1 MSQGLPEEARRVADA
16 GLAELESLL
25 ASQPPAGV
33 TASEVTAIFRR
44 HRSALTQALANLL
57 TVAAEK
63 RASTDREKYP
73 DGRWIAQPGDKVYS
87 LVAGFGGSQA
97 AVYGVVEKGRG
108 GLRVRITGTGGF
120 FPGTTKMK
128 SARYTSQWTV
138 MEDPRPGELRAER
151 LAQEKAKE
159 EQWRREQEEYEAEAR
174 AKAAAAVRAGEAY
187 LTEATPPGR
196 PITEH
201 LSERRGRLMRQ
212 SELGPIVRWRGELEG
227 DSTIGSPN
235 AEGFWPTITVGQ
247 GEAPPDY
254 LLLLQA
260 EPHPAF
266 NPTVQIL
273 PQWVSVENLAD
284 AQRRVANFIDVN
296 KVGEGNW
303 RGGKVMR
310 DGEPFAQIRYDGR
323 IFNSLIGG
331 EMDSRGNPIE
341 RHDLSLALVRSGGR
355 SLGSSDGPKVAG
367 ELRGGASKR
376 GQRP

>member
-1 MSQGLPEEARRVADA
+1 MSQALLEKALRVAET
-16 GLAELESLL
+16 GLAELESIL

-33 TASEVTAIFRR
+33 TASEVVALFRR
-44 HRSALTQALANLL
+44 HRSTLTQALVQLL
-57 TVAAEK
+57 TSAADKQVSAE
-63 RASTDREKYP
+63 REKYP
-73 DGRWIAQPGDKVYS
+73 DGRWVARPGDKVYS

-97 AVYGVVEKGRG
+97 AVYGVAEKGRG
-108 GLRVRITGTGGF
+108 GIRVRITGTGGF
-120 FPGTTKMK
+120 FPGTTRTK
-128 SARYTSQWTV
+128 STRYTSQWTV
-138 MEDPRPGELRAER
+138 IDDPRPGELRAER
-151 LAQEKAKE
+151 LAREKAQE

-187 LTEATPPGR
+187 LTEAAPPGR
-196 PITEH
+196 LVTDH
-201 LSERRGRLMRQ
+201 LGDRRGRLMRQ
-212 SELGPIVRWRGELEG
+212 SELGPIVRWRGGLEG

-235 AEGFWPTITVGQ
+235 AQGFWPLITVGE

-266 NPTVQIL
+266 NPTVLIL
-273 PQWVSVENLAD
+273 PQWVPVDNLAD
-284 AQRRVANFIDVN
+284 AKSRVANFITVN

-303 RGGKVMR
+303 KGGAVMR

-331 EMDSRGNPIE
+331 EIDARGNLIE
-341 RHDLSLALVRSGGR
+341 GRDISLALVRAGGR
-355 SLGSSDGPKVAG
+355 SIGYSDGPKVASERSG
-367 ELRGGASKR
+367 TAEKR

>member
-1 MSQGLPEEARRVADA
+1 MSRGGREEAWRAAEA
-16 GLAELESLL
+16 GLAEL
-25 ASQPPAGV
+25 ASAIAAQPPAGV
-33 TASEVTAIFRR
+33 SASEVAALFRR
-44 HRSALTQALANLL
+44 HRPALTDALVQLI
-57 TVAAEK
+57 TAAADK
-63 RASTDREKYP
+63 RASTEREEYP
-73 DGRWIAQPGDKVYS
+73 DGRWVARPGDKVYS

-108 GLRVRITGTGGF
+108 GLRVRVTGTGGF
-120 FPGTTKMK
+120 FPGATRTK
-128 SARYTSQWTV
+128 STRYTSQWTV

-151 LAQEKAKE
+151 LAREKAQE

-174 AKAAAAVRAGEAY
+174 AKAAAAVRAGESY
-187 LTEATPPGR
+187 LSEATPPGR
-196 PITEH
+196 PITDH
-201 LSERRGRLMRQ
+201 LGDRKGRLMRQ

-235 AEGFWPTITVGQ
+235 AQGLWPTITVGD

-260 EPHPAF
+260 EPDPAF

-273 PQWVSVENLAD
+273 PQWVPVENLAD

-303 RGGKVMR
+303 RGGTVTR

-331 EMDSRGNPIE
+331 EMDSQGNPID
-341 RHDLSLALVRSGGR
+341 RHDWSLALVRSGGR
-355 SLGSSDGPKVAG
+355 SLGYSDGPKVAG
-367 ELRGGASKR
+367 GHRAGAVKGGQK
-376 GQRP
+376 P